1 MQLQKNGQFRYW
13 EMTRQVGRFI
23 LNDDGISKKQGNTH
37 DNGDCP
43 RFMFLS
49 FQTIFRNS
57 VITP

>member
-13 EMTRQVGRFI
+13 EMTRQIGRFI

-43 RFMFLS
+43 VLCF
-49 FQTIFRNS
+49 
-57 VITP
+57 